1 MRRML
6 FGAVAASVLVLGAAE
21 PVITVDAKADRG
33 PVRELV
39 FGHNVEAA
47 DNRGIFTAPLA
58 QPEPRGLEVEF
69 GQGYW
74 DAENS
79 RPAPGVVEIMK
90 TVPFGALRYP
100 GGCLAHNYDWKLTVG
115 PRGKRGSGNWAF
127 GLDEYLETCR
137 ALGCEPQIIIPD
149 YAMEMKAL
157 PQNAADLVEYLNM
170 PAEKRYPWA
179 MKRAEYGHPEP
190 YGVKYFEIGN
200 ETIHGNH
207 GGNPT
212 RRYSPAEY
220 VEYFNS
226 VAAAMKK
233 VDPSILVGT
242 QTVLGGDE
250 WDRAVYEGTAK
261 NADFAIY
268 HSYYPQV
275 DSLEPG
281 PAFRS
286 VMAGNEQ
293 MRRRLR
299 GFHRRMKEAGRDM
312 PLGITEF
319 NIRSIAGKKDAYR
332 YSYLAGMQCAELWL
346 DFLQP
351 EANVL
356 MANYWHLL
364 NAMYGVIVTIPGAD
378 VPAGYDGKLLEMKAA
393 ARFFQTLKS
402 HLGTELAATSQKN
415 VPVFEANASPGVLAA
430 KGDRFIPGDGPFVP
444 LPLNAFRLNN
454 LTMPGM
460 SAEGSNASRSLT
472 VRFRDFRQET
482 YPDFVTVFRP
492 KEIPMGR
499 AWELEVSFEAKFT
512 PAPDSTGSATIGLGM
527 MDIRGWAAT
536 HNATAIYGINVAKE
550 WTRFRETLLSL
561 DDTQAMVLT
570 GRVQHVQGAISG
582 TLEIRDLRVAARPAG
597 QCPAYQGLSSFASR
611 SADGKTLWL
620 IVFNRSLDSEIPAK
634 IELEG
639 FRYAAGSAEVL
650 YQDDPGTVKYF
661 EPQKEAVPGSGSSF
675 RWKFKPHSMTAFTLT
690 AGE

>member
-6 FGAVAASVLVLGAAE
+6 FGAVAASVLALGAAE

-250 WDRAVYEGTAK
+250 WDRVVYEGTAK

-402 HLGTELAATSQKN
+402 HLGT
-415 VPVFEANASPGVLAA
+415 
-430 KGDRFIPGDGPFVP
+430 
-444 LPLNAFRLNN
+444 
-454 LTMPGM
+454 
-460 SAEGSNASRSLT
+460 
-472 VRFRDFRQET
+472 
-482 YPDFVTVFRP
+482 
-492 KEIPMGR
+492 
-499 AWELEVSFEAKFT
+499 
-512 PAPDSTGSATIGLGM
+512 
-527 MDIRGWAAT
+527 
-536 HNATAIYGINVAKE
+536 
-550 WTRFRETLLSL
+550 
-561 DDTQAMVLT
+561 
-570 GRVQHVQGAISG
+570 
-582 TLEIRDLRVAARPAG
+582 
-597 QCPAYQGLSSFASR
+597 
-611 SADGKTLWL
+611 
-620 IVFNRSLDSEIPAK
+620 
-634 IELEG
+634 
-639 FRYAAGSAEVL
+639 
-650 YQDDPGTVKYF
+650 
-661 EPQKEAVPGSGSSF
+661 
-675 RWKFKPHSMTAFTLT
+675 
-690 AGE
+690 